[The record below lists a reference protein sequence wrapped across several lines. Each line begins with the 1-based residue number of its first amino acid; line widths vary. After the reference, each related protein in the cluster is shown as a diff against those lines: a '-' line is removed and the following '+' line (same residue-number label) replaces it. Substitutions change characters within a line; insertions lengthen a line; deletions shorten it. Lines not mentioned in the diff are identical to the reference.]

1 VKRGIQT
8 VCVCVLTGCWTS
20 SPPVIVEPAPP
31 PPVYVHRSQPL
42 HSPCEVTVD
51 HIVDVM
57 HDELSRIPDFTDKLD
72 ALRDVAVASCD
83 ETKWTPELRAC
94 FDNTTDN
101 TAIQECQALFTPD
114 QTSDLMRRMTEVL
127 TGLNAPPPV
136 TPTPTP

>member
-1 VKRGIQT
+1 MKRGIQT